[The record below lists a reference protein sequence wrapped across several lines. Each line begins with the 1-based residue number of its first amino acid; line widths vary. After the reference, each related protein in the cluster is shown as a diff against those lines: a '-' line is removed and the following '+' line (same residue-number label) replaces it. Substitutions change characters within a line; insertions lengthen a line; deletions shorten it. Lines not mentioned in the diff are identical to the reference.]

1 MDRPKSPE
9 VNADRPNIVFLF
21 IDDMGW
27 KDVGFMGSEYYET
40 PHIDRLAS
48 QSMVFTDAYANA
60 PNCAPSRA
68 CLMTGQYTPRHGI
81 YTVGNSDRGDTRYR
95 KLIPIPNRTHLPQ
108 DAVTIA
114 AELSKVGYVSA
125 SIGKWHLGDPP
136 DGGPCEMG
144 FDVNVGGSS
153 AGMPHH
159 GYFSPY
165 ELSQLDEGPE
175 GEYLTD
181 RLTDHAVEFI
191 HDNKDRPFF
200 LYLTHYAVHTPIEGK
215 EEIIRKY
222 EGKPGSNGQNNP
234 EYAAMVE
241 SVDQSV
247 GRVLDALD
255 ELGLAEDTV
264 VIFFSDNGGVGGYE
278 EWGIKGKEITSQQ
291 PLHGGKGML
300 YEGGIREPTAI
311 RWPGVV
317 EPGSACGTPI
327 TGVDFYP
334 TMLEIAGAHP
344 TSGKVLDGESIVPLL
359 TGSGELERDAVFWH
373 FPAYLQGRENT
384 WRTTP
389 AGAMRQGDYKLL
401 EFFEDG
407 RLELYNLKDDIGER
421 HDLSDEMPQRT
432 RQMHERLVEWRR
444 SVRASV
450 PTEAN
455 PEYDPEDTKETAGVD
470 DS

>member
-1 MDRPKSPE
+1 
-9 VNADRPNIVFLF
+9 
-21 IDDMGW
+21 
-27 KDVGFMGSEYYET
+27 
-40 PHIDRLAS
+40 
-48 QSMVFTDAYANA
+48 
-60 PNCAPSRA
+60 
-68 CLMTGQYTPRHGI
+68 
-81 YTVGNSDRGDTRYR
+81 
-95 KLIPIPNRTHLPQ
+95 
-108 DAVTIA
+108 
-114 AELSKVGYVSA
+114 
-125 SIGKWHLGDPP
+125 
-136 DGGPCEMG
+136 
-144 FDVNVGGSS
+144 
-153 AGMPHH
+153 
-159 GYFSPY
+159 
-165 ELSQLDEGPE
+165 
-175 GEYLTD
+175 
-181 RLTDHAVEFI
+181 
-191 HDNKDRPFF
+191 
-200 LYLTHYAVHTPIEGK
+200 
-215 EEIIRKY
+215 
-222 EGKPGSNGQNNP
+222 
-234 EYAAMVE
+234 
-241 SVDQSV
+241 
-247 GRVLDALD
+247 
-255 ELGLAEDTV
+255 
-264 VIFFSDNGGVGGYE
+264 VGGYE
-278 EWGIKGKEITSQQ
+278 EWGIKGKEITSQP

-444 SVRASV
+444 SVRAPV

-455 PEYDPEDTKETAGVD
+455 PEYDPEDTKETAGPD